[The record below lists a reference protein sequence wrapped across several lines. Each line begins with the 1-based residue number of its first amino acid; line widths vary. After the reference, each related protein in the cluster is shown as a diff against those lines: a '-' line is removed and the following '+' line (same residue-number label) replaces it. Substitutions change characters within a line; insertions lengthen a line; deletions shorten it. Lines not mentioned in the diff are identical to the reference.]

1 MQFVVED
8 ESRERVRFD
17 LYDDELWRADRLV
30 ATATLKVSTLQP
42 MQVLHQEL
50 LLTPADRF
58 EKRAQKAAKEKRP
71 GVSWRRALA
80 MCRGSP
86 LDFSRTVATVE
97 VLYVPLRGVEAANR
111 PATSSSALADLE
123 PDTQRPASAPRLS
136 LPEGWSLPPSGVLTV
151 RVLRAEDLHTGVM
164 ARHPFVKLTLGNM
177 RRKLPQGSA
186 VSGRS
191 GTYEWNDAVELVGVD
206 PFETPSLLV
215 RVRSKH
221 SMLRR
226 VPLLSHVPAFR
237 KEFALGEVTIDLAPH
252 AAAAQRAAGVHAWR
266 ISDTFALRGARRGSV
281 TLDVRFRRNEEVA
294 ALRRRSAELLGE
306 VSSGPIVPPTNS

>member
-1 MQFVVED
+1 MSVSNMPDIERLGLPDPYLQVYTRERSPSYTAIRHNTLNPVWGEEIMQFVVED

-17 LYDDELWRADRLV
+17 LYDDELWTADRLV

-111 PATSSSALADLE
+111 PATTSE
-123 PDTQRPASAPRLS
+123 RPP
-136 LPEGWSLPPSGVLTV
+136 PFPSGGLV
-151 RVLRAEDLHTGVM
+151 A
-164 ARHPFVKLTLGNM
+164 A
-177 RRKLPQGSA
+177 A
-186 VSGRS
+186 VGRS
-191 GTYEWNDAVELVGVD
+191 D
-206 PFETPSLLV
+206 
-215 RVRSKH
+215 
-221 SMLRR
+221 
-226 VPLLSHVPAFR
+226 
-237 KEFALGEVTIDLAPH
+237 
-252 AAAAQRAAGVHAWR
+252 
-266 ISDTFALRGARRGSV
+266 GARASSRG
-281 TLDVRFRRNEEVA
+281 
-294 ALRRRSAELLGE
+294 
-306 VSSGPIVPPTNS
+306 